1 MIFGSL
7 GGLSPVP
14 IVCTLPVAK
23 FTMLALYDLQLN
35 IAMEGVPNNAS
46 AADNTTDARRPTFS
60 LDDVDNALA
69 HVTSTKYSQQ
79 MPISFLSAA
88 LEAKSYQLSF
98 CAYNSGRTIGGAVW
112 DIRHGATSILYAVDV
127 NLKKEVVL
135 NGAALDTFPQAPEL
149 LIVEGGCAAR
159 KAIRSKKRAK
169 AGESDSKS
177 SVIRATGGASAGADD
192 GELCTLVDETL
203 RNMGNVLIPCES
215 CSRVLEALQLLARH
229 WIDDRKALDHL
240 VFLSPMSFN
249 LLELARSQL
258 EWMTDSLSE
267 RFYNG
272 KPNPFELPP
281 VKIATSIRELEK
293 LYPGPKVVLATDAS
307 LQCGTG
313 KELLLRWG
321 GNPLNRIVMLDVPDV
336 GSIAAEVLDKSRS
349 PPVVLDVSQP
359 QRVEL
364 VGEELA
370 AFVAEQEE
378 KRRRREEASQM
389 RLRQSEL
396 AALSSS
402 EVEDNEGAAEVKTD
416 DDDAMQTDE
425 KNQTPEKSKKSSHGD
440 SMDVDD
446 TTGTPAATP
455 GKSRRGQASRLAK
468 FAKPLFP
475 MFETT
480 HQILPSDEYGHAIY
494 DLQLR
499 LEEAPQ
505 GTSSTAALSAA
516 TTNNTTTKPAEEE
529 TEPEALP
536 FKIMSRRGKVQFTCD
551 FKSVPLGG
559 RADLRA
565 VKAVVMKLQPAR
577 VLALR
582 GTSGDCEAVQS
593 ALGQLTT
600 VGLSSENSYAPTN
613 GESVEFSVR
622 TDRVNLLIPSALL
635 PAAEKK
641 LVAANVGSVVLSAV
655 NGTAQEVARSTSGAG
670 AGIRKVRLMSTA
682 ADTAEAALAAEKEEL
697 GEGEDGAEQ
706 EADEFG
712 FSTMSDDPLSSGAL
726 PEHGDCVAVSL
737 GEVSLNA
744 LVAALQEAGIA
755 TESMTAS
762 SADGSVGTVLVCEK
776 QVMVR
781 RSGENDFSIEG
792 PPVAAYWAVR
802 KVLYAHFAFLQQ

>member
-1 MIFGSL
+1 M
-7 GGLSPVP
+7 
-14 IVCTLPVAK
+14 
-23 FTMLALYDLQLN
+23 
-35 IAMEGVPNNAS
+35 
-46 AADNTTDARRPTFS
+46 
-60 LDDVDNALA
+60 
-69 HVTSTKYSQQ
+69 
-79 MPISFLSAA
+79 
-88 LEAKSYQLSF
+88 
-98 CAYNSGRTIGGAVW
+98 
-112 DIRHGATSILYAVDV
+112 
-127 NLKKEVVL
+127 
-135 NGAALDTFPQAPEL
+135 
-149 LIVEGGCAAR
+149 
-159 KAIRSKKRAK
+159 
-169 AGESDSKS
+169 
-177 SVIRATGGASAGADD
+177 
-192 GELCTLVDETL
+192 
-203 RNMGNVLIPCES
+203 
-215 CSRVLEALQLLARH
+215 LEALQLLARH

-249 LLELARSQL
+249 LMELARSQL

-307 LQCGTG
+307 LQCGNG

-321 GNPLNRIVMLDVPDV
+321 GNPLNRIVLLDVPDL
-336 GSIAAEVLDKSRS
+336 GSMAANVLEKSRN
-349 PPVVLDVSQP
+349 PPVVLEVSQP

-378 KRRRREEASQM
+378 KRRLREEAAQM

-396 AALSSS
+396 NALSAS
-402 EVEDNEGAAEVKTD
+402 EVEGENDNDGGNSAEIKEDRD
-416 DDDAMQTDE
+416 DWGNDNNAMQTDNDNN
-425 KNQTPEKSKKSSHGD
+425 KNRTPEKSSKNGAGAGTGDD

-446 TTGTPAATP
+446 AATGAGAGAGADASGTATL
-455 GKSRRGQASRLAK
+455 GKGKARRGQASRLAK

-480 HQILPSDEYGHAIY
+480 QQILPSDEYGHAIF

-505 GTSSTAALSAA
+505 GTSSNAAVSAVSAA
-516 TTNNTTTKPAEEE
+516 AAAAAAATGNGNTLTKPTAEEE
-529 TEPEALP
+529 PEPEALP
-536 FKIMSRRGKVQFTCD
+536 FKIMSKRNKVQFTCD
-551 FKSVPLGG
+551 FKSVSLGG

-582 GTSGDCEAVQS
+582 GSSSDCEAVKY
-593 ALGQLTT
+593 AMGQLSN
-600 VGLSSENSYAPTN
+600 VGLSSDSSFAPAN

-641 LVAANVGSVVLSAV
+641 LVADNVGSVVLSAV
-655 NGTAQEVARSTSGAG
+655 NGTAQEVARSTSGTG

-682 ADTAEAALAAEKEEL
+682 ADTAEAALAAEKEKEEL
-697 GEGEDGAEQ
+697 DEGEEGAAGGQQ

-712 FSTMSDDPLSSGAL
+712 FSTMTSDDPLSSGAL

-744 LVAALQEAGIA
+744 LVAALLQAGIS
-755 TESMTAS
+755 TESMTDS

-781 RSGENDFSIEG
+781 KSGENDFSIEG

-802 KVLYAHFAFLQQ
+802 KVLYQHFAFLQQ